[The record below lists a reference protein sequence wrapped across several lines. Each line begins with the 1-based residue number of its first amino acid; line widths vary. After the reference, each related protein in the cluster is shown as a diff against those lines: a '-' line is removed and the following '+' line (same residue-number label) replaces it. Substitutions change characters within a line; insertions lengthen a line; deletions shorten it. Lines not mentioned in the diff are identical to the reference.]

1 MPQVTR
7 TDLAEEDIADI
18 LSDLAR
24 YSRRAA
30 ERLRDQIDRECR
42 LLARFPRLGT
52 ERTDI
57 LAGLY
62 SRPVAGRVVVY
73 YRITDDGI
81 EVQRVLHGARDVDA
95 SMFPG

>member
-1 MPQVTR
+1 VTR